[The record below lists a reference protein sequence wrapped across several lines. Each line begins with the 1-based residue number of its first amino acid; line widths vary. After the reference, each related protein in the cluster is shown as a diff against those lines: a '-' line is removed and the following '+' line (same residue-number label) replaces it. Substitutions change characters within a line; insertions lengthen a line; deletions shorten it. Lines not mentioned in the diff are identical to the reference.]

1 MVKRHGGGKA
11 MHDEQVM
18 YRVQWPTLYQHLHR
32 LCLGQHKTVL
42 LDALCNGCEPCEEH
56 RVKTTVHAWQQAI
69 LDELTQYTRAPDAW
83 PGWEA
88 LIPLFGDT
96 ERLCRDIGQ
105 AAPTICHAYAR
116 GDTSIVWNV
125 LRTYFTDMRDSLD
138 GARKTRLP
146 VWRRLDRLRHAFNR
160 QRRHQGLPDCHD
172 LPELVAHILAVIET
186 QGWKDAP
193 TTMEGVWS
201 YFVEFDPVYA
211 RPYDEDIHSLGAL
224 QDLTNKDWQLDLTRC
239 LEQLPADLRQ
249 AVEVQYELRP
259 HPVCRTDEDYRQ
271 HYGCSARTVRDRA
284 AKAVQQLRQMLSL

>member
-1 MVKRHGGGKA
+1 

-18 YRVQWPTLYQHLHR
+18 YRIHWPALCQHLHR
-32 LCLGQHKTVL
+32 LCLGRHQTVL
-42 LDALCNGCEPCEEH
+42 LDALCHGCEPCEEH
-56 RVKTTVHAWQQAI
+56 RVTTTVQAWQQAI
-69 LDELTQYTRAPDAW
+69 LDELAQYTHAPDAW

-96 ERLCRDIGQ
+96 ERLCHDIRQ
-105 AAPTICHAYAR
+105 ATPAICYAYAR
-116 GDTSIVWNV
+116 GDTSVVWNV
-125 LRTYFTDMRDSLD
+125 LRTYFTAMRDSLD

-160 QRRHQGLPDCHD
+160 HRRRQGLSDCDD
-172 LPELVAHILAVIET
+172 LPELVAHILTVIES

-193 TTMEGVWS
+193 TTVEGVWS
-201 YFVEFDPVYA
+201 YFVEFDPAYV
-211 RPYDEDIHSLGAL
+211 RSYDEDIHSLEAC
-224 QDLTNKDWQLDLTRC
+224 QECTNKDWQLDLTRC
-239 LEQLPADLRQ
+239 LEHLPAELRQ

-271 HYGCSARTVRDRA
+271 HYGCSARTLRDRA

>member
-1 MVKRHGGGKA
+1 MVKRHAGGKA

-18 YRVQWPTLYQHLHR
+18 YRVQWPALCQHLHR

-42 LDALCNGCEPCEEH
+42 LDALCYGCEASEAH
-56 RVKTTVHAWQQAI
+56 RVKTTVQSWQQAI
-69 LDELTQYTRAPDAW
+69 LDELAEYTHASDAW

-96 ERLCRDIGQ
+96 ERLCHDIGQ
-105 AAPTICHAYAR
+105 AAPAICYAYAR

-125 LRTYFTDMRDSLD
+125 LRTYFTTMRDSLD

-146 VWRRLDRLRHAFNR
+146 VWRRLDRLRHTFNR
-160 QRRHQGLPDCHD
+160 HRRRQGLPDCDD

-193 TTMEGVWS
+193 TTVEGVWS

-211 RPYDEDIHSLGAL
+211 RPYDEDISSLEAC
-224 QDLTNKDWQLDLTRC
+224 QEFTNTDWQLDLTRC
-239 LEQLPADLRQ
+239 LDQLPAALRQ

-259 HPVCRTDEDYRQ
+259 HPVCRTDEDYRH
-271 HYGCSARTVRDRA
+271 HYGCSARTLRDRA